1 MLIFLY
7 NTNEMITDIIKKL
20 AEKKDLTDFEM
31 KAVME
36 KITEGKI
43 MPSQAGAFLMGLRMK
58 GETIDE
64 ITSAVE
70 VLKEKAKKLYLNKDV
85 IDIVGTGG
93 DRSNTFNISTAASFV
108 VASGG
113 VPVAKHGNRSASSK
127 SGAADILEVLGANID
142 LDCHQNK
149 IILDKLNICFMFA
162 AKYNPLIKNVLQVR
176 REIKVRT
183 IFNALGPLINP
194 SNAKMQLIG
203 VYDKS
208 LVVPIAHVMAN
219 LGVKSGMTLFGEC
232 GLDEASVV
240 GKTFYARIK
249 DNSVTTGEFTP
260 EEFGIKPCGLED
272 ISGGEPEENA
282 EIMKN
287 IFLGKESV
295 ERKNVVCLNAACAF
309 LIADKV
315 KSLKE
320 GFEFAKSIID
330 KKEAYGLLMNFIEMT
345 RRV

>member
-1 MLIFLY
+1 MIIEALRKLISRQDLEREEIK
-7 NTNEMITDIIKKL
+7 TIMNEM
-20 AEKKDLTDFEM
+20 M
-31 KAVME
+31 
-36 KITEGKI
+36 EGK
-43 MPSQAGAFLMGLRMK
+43 MPSSQISAFLIALRMK

-287 IFLGKESV
+287 IFLGKESI

-330 KKEAYGLLMNFIEMT
+330 KKEAYELLMNFIEMT

>member
-1 MLIFLY
+1 MIIEALRKLISGQNL
-7 NTNEMITDIIKKL
+7 
-20 AEKKDLTDFEM
+20 EKEEM
-31 KAVME
+31 KSIMNEIME
-36 KITEGKI
+36 GRLPE
-43 MPSQAGAFLMGLRMK
+43 SQISAFLVALRMK

-70 VLKEKAKKLYLNKDV
+70 VLKEKAKKLYLDKNV

-93 DRSNTFNISTAASFV
+93 DKSNTFNISTAAAFV
-108 VASGG
+108 VAAGG
-113 VPVAKHGNRSASSK
+113 VGVAKHGNRSASSK

-149 IILDKLNICFMFA
+149 IMLEKTNLCFMFA
-162 AKYNPLIKNVLQVR
+162 VKYNPLIKNVLKVR

-203 VYDKS
+203 VYDKN

-219 LGVKSGMTLFGEC
+219 LGIKSGMTLFGEC

-240 GKTFYARIK
+240 GKTFYAKIK

-260 EEFGIKPCGLED
+260 EEFGIKPCRLED

-287 IFLGKESV
+287 IFLGKESIN
-295 ERKNVVCLNAACAF
+295 RKNVVCLNAACAF
-309 LIADKV
+309 LIADRV

-320 GFEFAKSIID
+320 GFDLAKEIID
-330 KKEAYGLLMNFIEMT
+330 KKEAYNLLIEFIEAT
-345 RRV
+345 KTV

>member
-1 MLIFLY
+1 M
-7 NTNEMITDIIKKL
+7 
-20 AEKKDLTDFEM
+20 
-31 KAVME
+31 
-36 KITEGKI
+36 
-43 MPSQAGAFLMGLRMK
+43 
-58 GETIDE
+58 
-64 ITSAVE
+64 
-70 VLKEKAKKLYLNKDV
+70 
-85 IDIVGTGG
+85 
-93 DRSNTFNISTAASFV
+93 
-108 VASGG
+108 
-113 VPVAKHGNRSASSK
+113 
-127 SGAADILEVLGANID
+127 
-142 LDCHQNK
+142 
-149 IILDKLNICFMFA
+149 
-162 AKYNPLIKNVLQVR
+162 
-176 REIKVRT
+176 
-183 IFNALGPLINP
+183 INP

>member
-1 MLIFLY
+1 MIIEALRKLISRQDLEREEIK
-7 NTNEMITDIIKKL
+7 TIMNEM
-20 AEKKDLTDFEM
+20 M
-31 KAVME
+31 
-36 KITEGKI
+36 EGK
-43 MPSQAGAFLMGLRMK
+43 MPSSQISAFLIALRMK

-194 SNAKMQLIG
+194 SNAKMQLIW

>member
-1 MLIFLY
+1 
-7 NTNEMITDIIKKL
+7 MITDIIKKL

-249 DNSVTTGEFTP
+249 DNSVTTGEFAP